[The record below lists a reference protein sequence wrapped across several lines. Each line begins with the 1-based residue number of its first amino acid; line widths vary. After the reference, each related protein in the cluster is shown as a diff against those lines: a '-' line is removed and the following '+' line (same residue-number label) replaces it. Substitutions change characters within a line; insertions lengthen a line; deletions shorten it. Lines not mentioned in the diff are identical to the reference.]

1 MPETILIK
9 QLSTPIGTMT
19 AGATAKGLCMLEFD
33 KKTEFKTTLD
43 YISEMGDSKFIEQT
57 EQQLIEYF
65 NNKRTVFDVPLD
77 LIGTNFQISA
87 WQELLKIPFGKTRS
101 YKEQA
106 IAIGNLKAIRAVASA
121 NGANRIPII
130 IPCHR
135 IIGTDGSLT
144 GFSGGL
150 WRKKFL
156 LEFESNQ
163 LDLFKE

>member
-1 MPETILIK
+1 MAGIVIIK
-9 QLSTPIGTMT
+9 KLNTPLGIMT
-19 AGATAKGLCMLEFD
+19 AGATVKGLCMLEFGE
-33 KKTEFKTTLD
+33 KTEFKTTLD
-43 YISEMGDSKFIEQT
+43 YISEIGDNKFINTT
-57 EQQLIEYF
+57 EKQLTEYF
-65 NNKRTVFDVPLD
+65 NNERTVFDVPLD
-77 LIGTNFQISA
+77 LIGTDFQVSV
-87 WQELLKIPFGKTRS
+87 WKELIAVPFGKTQS